1 MEEFNEA
8 FGEINPFDKLGDRER
23 KKGGGGVVQVCVR

>member
-8 FGEINPFDKLGDRER
+8 FGEINPFDKLGDREGEKR
-23 KKGGGGVVQVCVR
+23 GGGVR